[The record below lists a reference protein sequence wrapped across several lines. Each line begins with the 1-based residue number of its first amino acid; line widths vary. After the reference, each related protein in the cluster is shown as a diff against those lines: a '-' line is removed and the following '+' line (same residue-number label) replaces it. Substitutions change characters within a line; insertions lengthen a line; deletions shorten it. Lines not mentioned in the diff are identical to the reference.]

1 MTFKPMAY
9 IEKENKRLPLAC
21 QLIPCWCQVGMR
33 DLQLYHCCIQT
44 TGGLQKEH
52 QSWKEKV

>member
-9 IEKENKRLPLAC
+9 IEKEDKRLPLAC
-21 QLIPCWCQVGMR
+21 QLIPGMR

-52 QSWKEKV
+52 QSWKENV